1 MISILSINLHYLYIG
16 FMVLFSNFERI
27 VLKVGSAL
35 IAPDGKGCSPHKL
48 FPIAQFIIECR
59 ARGIEV
65 VLVSSGSIAAGRQY
79 FPKANCDSIAMK
91 KAMAAAGQ
99 SDMVSTWDRLFDFPT
114 CQILLTH
121 GDLADTERYQSVSA
135 TIDKALSHGILP
147 IVNENDTITTDEL
160 KVGDND
166 NLAAI
171 VSAAVNAD
179 GLVLC
184 TDVDGLYTGN
194 PRIDESAKLIPIVES
209 ITAHLKNIDMSATND
224 VGTGGMATKVESA
237 EKAIAHGITT
247 YIINGEKP
255 DVFPALLRDEN
266 PGTIFLASKTPM
278 SDKTHWLKHT
288 TRSQG
293 EFVVNKSG
301 EQTVLEGIEDITSD
315 QLLSVN
321 GEFNTGDT
329 VLIKS
334 EDGKS
339 LAKAITKRSSCLMS
353 YVTELDDAESEQL
366 TPLEAVFEQ
375 EQVSLL
381 KEVN

>member
-1 MISILSINLHYLYIG
+1 
-16 FMVLFSNFERI
+16 MVLFSNFERV

-59 ARGIEV
+59 GRGIEV
-65 VLVSSGSIAAGRQY
+65 VLVSSGSVAAGRQY
-79 FPKANCDSIAMK
+79 FPKSNCDSIATK

-99 SDMVSTWDRLFDFPT
+99 SDMISTWDRLFDFPT

-121 GDLADTERYQSVSA
+121 GDLQDPERYESVSA
-135 TIDKALSHGILP
+135 TIDKALSYGILP

-194 PRIDESAKLIPIVES
+194 PRINKDAKLIPIVNS
-209 ITAHLKNIDMSATND
+209 ITANLKGIDMSATND

-237 EKAIAHGITT
+237 EKATAHGITT
-247 YIINGEKP
+247 YVINGEKP
-255 DVFPALLRDEN
+255 DVFHALLRDEN
-266 PGTIFLASKTPM
+266 PGTIFLPSKTPM
-278 SDKTHWLKHT
+278 SDRTHWLKHT

-293 EFVVNKSG
+293 EFVVDKSG
-301 EQTVLEGIEDITSD
+301 EQTVLDGIEDITSD

-321 GEFNTGDT
+321 GDFNTGDT

-334 EDGKS
+334 QDGKS
-339 LAKAITKRSSCLMS
+339 LAKAITKRSSCLMT
-353 YVTELDDAESEQL
+353 YLTEQDDDNQHE
-366 TPLEAVFEQ
+366 PIEAVFEQ

-381 KEVN
+381 K

>member
-1 MISILSINLHYLYIG
+1 MA
-16 FMVLFSNFERI
+16 LFSNFERI

-59 ARGIEV
+59 SRGIEV

-79 FPKANCDSIAMK
+79 FPKSNCDSIAMK

-99 SDMVSTWDRLFDFPT
+99 ADMISTWDRLFDFPT

-121 GDLADTERYQSVSA
+121 GDLADPERYQSVSA
-135 TIDKALSHGILP
+135 TIDKALSYGILP

-194 PRIDESAKLIPIVES
+194 PREDSNAKLIPLVKS
-209 ITAHLKNIDMSATND
+209 ITAIVKNLDMSTTNS

-237 EKAIAHGITT
+237 EKATAHGITT

-266 PGTIFLASKTPM
+266 PGTIFEPSQTPM
-278 SDKTHWLKHT
+278 SDRTHWLKHT

-293 EFVVNKSG
+293 EFVVDKSG
-301 EQTVLEGIEDITSD
+301 EQTVLDGIGDLTSD
-315 QLLSVN
+315 QLLSVI
-321 GEFNTGDT
+321 GDFNTGDT

-334 EDGKS
+334 QDGKY

-353 YVTELDDAESEQL
+353 YVTELDDVESEQL
-366 TPLEAVFEQ
+366 TPLEAVFEH

-381 KEVN
+381 K